1 MLDVFGKILLLL
13 FCVGGIGCVCY
24 FWYLSAKIERTR
36 LAKEEA
42 QLAFFKDFRRY
53 LQNRSGD

>member
-1 MLDVFGKILLLL
+1 MFDVFGKILLLL
-13 FCVGGIGCVCY
+13 FCVGGIGFAGY
-24 FWYLSAKIERTR
+24 LWYLSVKIERTR

-53 LQNRSGD
+53 LQNRVDD